1 MSFLPHANS
10 YFEIPF
16 WLIFQLI
23 HQLEE
28 RKFEAVNSEQF
39 ENARTLKR
47 TIEELAM
54 AGQAIG
60 AIDAQKREFAVVGKY
75 TEAKNKKMECEK
87 FREKVYGDLM
97 IADLLELPLP
107 R

>member
-1 MSFLPHANS
+1 MHFVNS
-10 YFEIPF
+10 KIIHWNSILVE
-16 WLIFQLI
+16 FQLI

-39 ENARTLKR
+39 ENARKLKR

-75 TEAKNKKMECEK
+75 TEAKNKKIECEK

>member
-1 MSFLPHANS
+1 
-10 YFEIPF
+10 
-16 WLIFQLI
+16 
-23 HQLEE
+23 
-28 RKFEAVNSEQF
+28 
-39 ENARTLKR
+39 
-47 TIEELAM
+47 M

-75 TEAKNKKMECEK
+75 TEAKNKKIECEK

-97 IADLLELPLP
+97 ISDLLELPMP